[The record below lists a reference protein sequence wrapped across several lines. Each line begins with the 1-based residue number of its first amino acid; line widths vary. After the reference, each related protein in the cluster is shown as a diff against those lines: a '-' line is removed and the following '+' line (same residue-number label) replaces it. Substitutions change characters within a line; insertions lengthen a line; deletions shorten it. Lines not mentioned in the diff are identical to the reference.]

1 MVIFGLQEKKNP
13 VRMVREREEKE
24 LARNIISL
32 VQDEDQG
39 LEKEIEEVHRIGE
52 YCEGGKR
59 PLTIKMR
66 SQVAVEEVKLG

>member
-52 YCEGGKR
+52 YREGGKR